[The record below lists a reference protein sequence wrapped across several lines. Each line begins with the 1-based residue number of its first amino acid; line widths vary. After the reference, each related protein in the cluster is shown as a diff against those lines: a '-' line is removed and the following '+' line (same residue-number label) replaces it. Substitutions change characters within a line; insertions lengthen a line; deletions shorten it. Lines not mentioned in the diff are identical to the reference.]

1 MTITY
6 TTEAERLIEE
16 VLRIDAEAFGGRW
29 EVLTDGCGWTCIFSQ
44 YGAGGCILTEDVGG
58 SLYEHEAEDTAALIA
73 LYRTAAPRLALLLRT
88 SEEARV
94 KAERERDASDKAL
107 LDCYGTLSRHAG
119 LLATR
124 SITIAYE
131 QDVIEAI
138 FAARS
143 RAKPDGEEKKL

>member
-1 MTITY
+1 MKTPTS
-6 TTEAERLIEE
+6 TTETGALIAD
-16 VLRIDAEAFGGRW
+16 L
-29 EVLTDGCGWTCIFSQ
+29 
-44 YGAGGCILTEDVGG
+44 
-58 SLYEHEAEDTAALIA
+58 TAALEN
-73 LYRTAAPRLALLLRT
+73 APDLLRT

-94 KAERERDASDKAL
+94 KAERERDDLLCRIHRDGGHYISEHGIEKACQDADVIVATLNGQKDEAETALADMRRERDTSDAAL

-138 FAARS
+138 TAARS